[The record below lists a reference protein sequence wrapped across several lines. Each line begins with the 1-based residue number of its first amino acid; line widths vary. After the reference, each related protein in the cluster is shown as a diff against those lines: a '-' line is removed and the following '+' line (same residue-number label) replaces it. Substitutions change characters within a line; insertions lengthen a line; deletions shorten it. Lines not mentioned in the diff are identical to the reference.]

1 MKIQL
6 FRRGEPLEVE
16 VVGTGAEREVRFGE
30 SRSEISAIAIGPS
43 GGTLRLNGRPTRF
56 LYERSG
62 GRLRVSVGGE
72 CHEFELTGQ
81 PKSKRAASVHGNPE
95 TRSPMPGKVLQVTAE
110 PGMEVKPGDPLII
123 LEAMKMENVL
133 CAELAGAVREVHV
146 KPGDMVEPGK
156 LLVLVEPKQ

>member
-6 FRRGEPLEVE
+6 FRRGEPIEIEVD
-16 VVGTGAEREVRFGE
+16 GTGEERELRFGE
-30 SRSEISAIAIGPS
+30 TRSEVSAIAIGPT
-43 GGTLRLNGRPTRF
+43 GGTLRLNGRPARF

-62 GRLRVSVGGE
+62 GRVRISVGGE

-81 PKSKRAASVHGNPE
+81 PKSKRSAAHGNPE
-95 TRSPMPGKVLQVTAE
+95 TRSPMPGKVLEVTAT

-133 CAELAGAVREVHV
+133 CAEVAGAVTEVHA

-156 LLVLVEPKQ
+156 LLVLVEPAK